1 MGVNNI
7 VKLEIERRFLL
18 DNLPNNVGDGILTEQ
33 VYLPFI
39 NLKIKEALLFYEDKK
54 ITKLNEKKELQEAL
68 NSNQK
73 NYACRIRKQN
83 NNYIFT
89 IKIREA
95 PGIRKEW
102 EWVVGTEFEEYFN
115 YKLPRISK
123 NRYKLQFEENI
134 WEIDEFLDNNSGLII
149 AEIELKSLET
159 ELNLPI
165 WVGEEITGKIKY
177 LNSELA
183 KQ

>member
-54 ITKLNEKKELQEAL
+54 ITKLNEKKELQEAF

-83 NNYIFT
+83 NIYIFT
-89 IKIREA
+89 VKIREA

-102 EWVVGTEFEEYFN
+102 EWVVGKEFEDFFN
-115 YKLPRISK
+115 YKSPRISK
-123 NRYKLQFEENI
+123 VRYNLEFEGNI

-159 ELNLPI
+159 ELNLPT
-165 WVGEEITGKIKY
+165 WVGEEITGEIKY

>member
-1 MGVNNI
+1 M

-18 DNLPNNVGDGILTEQ
+18 KNLPNNLGEGILTEQ
-33 VYLPFI
+33 VYLPFK
-39 NLKIKEALLFYEDKK
+39 NLKIKEELLFYEDKK
-54 ITKLNEKKELQEAL
+54 ITKLSEKKELEVVI
-68 NSNQK
+68 NSTKK

-83 NNYIFT
+83 NIYIFT
-89 IKIREA
+89 VKIREA

-102 EWVVGTEFEEYFN
+102 EWVVGKEFEDFFN
-115 YKLPRISK
+115 YKSPRISK
-123 NRYKLQFEENI
+123 VRYNLEFEGNI

-159 ELNLPI
+159 ELNLPT
-165 WVGEEITGKIKY
+165 WVGEEITGEIKY

>member
-1 MGVNNI
+1 M

-18 DNLPNNVGDGILTEQ
+18 KNLPDNLGEGVLTEQ
-33 VYLPFI
+33 VYLPLK
-39 NLKIKEALLFYEDKK
+39 NLKIKDKLLFYEDKK
-54 ITKLNEKKELQEAL
+54 IIKLREKKELEVII
-68 NSNQK
+68 NSNEI

-89 IKIREA
+89 VKIREA
-95 PGIRKEW
+95 PGIRKQW
-102 EWVVGTEFEEYFN
+102 EWLVGTEFEEYFN

-123 NRYKLQFEENI
+123 IRYKLEFEKNI
-134 WEIDEFLDNNSGLII
+134 WEIDEFLDKNSGLII

-159 ELNLPI
+159 KLNLPT
-165 WVGEEITGKIKY
+165 WVGEEITGEIKY